1 MNRRSHQPVEE
12 LSAAELRERARG
24 YRLLAAT
31 AVTGRMRDA
40 LLAMAHR
47 LEERAAARQQAE
59 QVAV

>member
-1 MNRRSHQPVEE
+1 MNCGSHKPVEE
-12 LSAAELRERARG
+12 LSVAELRERARG

-40 LLAMAHR
+40 LLGMARR
-47 LEERAAARQQAE
+47 LEERAAEKEPE